1 MSFSTD
7 LTELIKRRFTYLNQI
22 ENDKSQKNDY
32 LKLELEDNYY
42 ENLFLEEMEFKYNP
56 KKEMIPKILKKYC
69 KSVEY
74 HSSIDEEKKSKE
86 YKVLID
92 LFLNDPTVINLLE
105 NKENI
110 DDNNVKKVV
119 ISNKQKKIDN
129 LSHTDNIHNNLEK
142 LKKIFNEDER
152 KIYNKLINQY
162 EKKNDNVDTV
172 NIINEDISNQQNNFQ
187 KNLRIK
193 RNSLVRKE
201 KNINEDKITQSIK
214 NAFIN
219 EKSGN
224 KLDNKYSEEAINN
237 TIISVKE
244 ISPIRIE
251 DNSSIK
257 ENSSTDEIKSF
268 YYLNNPT
275 NNENNQLFN
284 IANIVINKKK
294 TSEFEPLTPG
304 DASKFEK
311 SESSKNSNIKEFNNS
326 NIKEIN
332 ETNDFSLINE
342 NYTPSEESN
351 EKISKSGSI
360 LKDNNICLNET
371 KESCNINTPNSSLS
385 PKKLNDSLY
394 KNNLFKNFRLDFND
408 LFESIKASHIISNK
422 QLNFCKDIKIC
433 IENYINDFNQYL
445 NEKIIIKFIK
455 KFSNLWDEMFNNY
468 INISDTYDKELKRV
482 DEELNTYT
490 QENPKFKEL
499 MDASVNIRN
508 EKENELNQC
517 EDRFSSQIEE
527 IAVDFKNNYNNIDKG
542 ILLLNEKF
550 ALMITKKIFDMINNH
565 NNI

>member
-1 MSFSTD
+1 MSFNTD
-7 LTELIKRRFTYLNQI
+7 LTELIKSRFNYLNQI
-22 ENDKSQKNDY
+22 ENDNPQKNDN
-32 LKLELEDNYY
+32 LKLKLEDNYY

-56 KKEMIPKILKKYC
+56 QKEMIPKILRKYC

-110 DDNNVKKVV
+110 DDNNVKK
-119 ISNKQKKIDN
+119 ILILNKQMKIDN

-142 LKKIFNEDER
+142 LKKIFNEDEH
-152 KIYNKLINQY
+152 KIYNKLMNKY

-193 RNSLVRKE
+193 RNSLVKKE

-219 EKSGN
+219 EKN
-224 KLDNKYSEEAINN
+224 VDKIDNNYSEEKINN
-237 TIISVKE
+237 SINSVKE
-244 ISPIRIE
+244 ISPIKFE
-251 DNSSIK
+251 DNFSIK
-257 ENSSTDEIKSF
+257 ENQSTDEIKSF

-275 NNENNQLFN
+275 SNENNQLFN
-284 IANIVINKKK
+284 IAINKKK

-304 DASKFEK
+304 DVSKFEK
-311 SESSKNSNIKEFNNS
+311 SENSKISNIKEFSNS

-342 NYTPSEESN
+342 NFTPSEESN
-351 EKISKSGSI
+351 KKIPKNGSI
-360 LKDNNICLNET
+360 LKVNNICLNET
-371 KESCNINTPNSSLS
+371 KESCNIHTQNSSLS
-385 PKKLNDSLY
+385 PKNLNDSLY

-408 LFESIKASHIISNK
+408 LFESIKASHTISNK
-422 QLNFCKDIKIC
+422 RLNFCKDIKIC
-433 IENYINDFNQYL
+433 IENYIKDFNQYL
-445 NEKIIIKFIK
+445 NENIIIKFIK

-468 INISDTYDKELKRV
+468 INISDTYDKELKRIE
-482 DEELNTYT
+482 EELNTYT

-499 MDASVNIRN
+499 MDASVNIQN

-517 EDRFSSQIEE
+517 EDRFTSQIEE
-527 IAVDFKNNYNNIDKG
+527 IAIDFKNNYNNIDKG

-550 ALMITKKIFDMINNH
+550 ALIITKKIFDMINN